1 MTNSHS
7 SETIN
12 FMQVGSVVTVTL
24 NNPSMRNK
32 LSTKDIDFLLTVF
45 DKVNK
50 DLSVRVL
57 VLTGTGSTFCSGF
70 DLQELAKLKA
80 SESSQTDE
88 LSRPLFEHLTDELE
102 HLRCPTICGL
112 NGGVYGGAID
122 LALACDFRVGK
133 PDLELYMPASRIGL
147 HYYPNGIRRYVSR
160 LGVAASKKLFLLG
173 ERISGDALEAIG
185 FTDFLTSSE
194 EFAATI
200 ARLSEQIA
208 SAAPLAI
215 EGMKHSINYYA
226 KQLDAD
232 EEVLQ
237 GYWAALTS
245 TDFRTGLTMALK
257 KQPAQFERK

>member
-12 FMQVGSVVTVTL
+12 FTQQGSIATITL
-24 NNPSMRNK
+24 NNPSARNK
-32 LSTKDIDFLLTVF
+32 LSMKDIDFLLNVF
-45 DKVNK
+45 DQVNK
-50 DLSVRVL
+50 DMSVRAL

-70 DLQELAKLKA
+70 DLQELAQLKA
-80 SESSQTDE
+80 DESPE
-88 LSRPLFEHLTDELE
+88 VNEVPRPLFERLTDELE
-102 HLRCPTICGL
+102 HLRCPTICAL

-133 PDLELYMPASRIGL
+133 PDLELVMPASRIGL

-173 ERISGDALEAIG
+173 ERISGNDLEVTG
-185 FTDFLTSSE
+185 FTDFLTSNE
-194 EFAATI
+194 EFESTI
-200 ARLSEQIA
+200 ARLSKQLA

-215 EGMKHSINYYA
+215 EGMKNSINYYA
-226 KQLDAD
+226 KHVEAD
-232 EEVLQ
+232 EKLLQ

-245 TDFRTGLTMALK
+245 SDFRTGLTMALK